1 MPFDSYPQ
9 LNMYL
14 GNEMKELKVLYFELM
29 HNVLIQN
36 YSHSENFTWGFSFTE
51 AGTITIVEC

>member
-14 GNEMKELKVLYFELM
+14 GNEMKELKVLYVELM
-29 HNVLIQN
+29 HNVLI
-36 YSHSENFTWGFSFTE
+36 HELFSFRKFHL
-51 AGTITIVEC
+51 GI